1 MKTTGRWVWAVA
13 ITAALF
19 SAPAV
24 LAVKGGQVD
33 DFTGGTT
40 AGWREGGPSPNPPTN
55 VAGGGPAG
63 VGDAYLQNTSSGGFG
78 AGSRMV
84 MFNTT
89 QWTGDYLAAG
99 VLQIEVD
106 MANLGSTVLEMRIAI
121 IGGSNTQF
129 GSTNGVMLPADGSWR
144 PLVFELTSSSLTLLQ
159 GGDSLATVLA
169 SVSELRILHS
179 DSPSFQADPINATL
193 GVDNI
198 TASQVPV
205 ELQTFTVD

>member
-1 MKTTGRWVWAVA
+1 MKTTGRWMWAVA
-13 ITAALF
+13 IAAALF

-24 LAVKGGQVD
+24 LAVMGGQVD
-33 DFTGGTT
+33 DFTSGTT
-40 AGWREGGPSPNPPTN
+40 AGWGEGGPSPNPPTN
-55 VAGGGPAG
+55 LATGGPAG
-63 VGDAYLQNTSSGGFG
+63 VGDAYLQNTSAGGFG

-99 VLQIEVD
+99 VLQIEAD
-106 MANLGSTVLEMRIAI
+106 MANLGATPLEMRIAI
-121 IGGSNTQF
+121 VVGSNTRF

-144 PLVFELTSSSLTLLQ
+144 PLVFELNSSSLTLLQ
-159 GGDSLATVLA
+159 GGDSLDTLLA
-169 SVSELRILHS
+169 SVTELRILHS
-179 DSPSFQADPINATL
+179 DSPSFVADAIDATL

-205 ELQTFTVD
+205 ELQTFTVE

>member
-1 MKTTGRWVWAVA
+1 MKATGRSVWAVA
-13 ITAALF
+13 IAAALF
-19 SAPAV
+19 SAPAT
-24 LAVKGGQVD
+24 LAVTGGQVD

-55 VAGGGPAG
+55 VATGGPAG

-121 IGGSNTQF
+121 VGGSNTQF
-129 GSTNGVMLPADGSWR
+129 GSIDGVMLPADGSWR
-144 PLVFELTSSSLTLLQ
+144 NVIFELNSSSLTLLQ
-159 GGDSLATVLA
+159 GGDSLDTVLA
-169 SVSELRILHS
+169 NVTELRILHS
-179 DSPSFQADPINATL
+179 DSPSFNADAINATL

-205 ELQTFTVD
+205 ELQTFTVE